1 MNLNMIRYADM
12 RKALCLCFLFV
23 ALACAAVAQ
32 DSAPS
37 KTEQIVG
44 GLLDFGSAIMKQ
56 RAEKK
61 QAQQQQPVD
70 EATAASE
77 TQGDNTM
84 EKLGKSVGVLVQGMT
99 DPAYLAKQL
108 GAVLKE
114 TTELTL
120 RDYLNRYKDE
130 GKEYARELA
139 NIITEKIV
147 NHEKV
152 STVLDSIRM
161 LCWGVV
167 IYLTIISILIFAML
181 WRMKGINDRVLRAI
195 EELKNAK

>member
-1 MNLNMIRYADM
+1 MKKLLITLLMIAV
-12 RKALCLCFLFV
+12 LP
-23 ALACAAVAQ
+23 AAVCAQ
-32 DSAPS
+32 ADEASRA
-37 KTEQIVG
+37 ERIVG
-44 GLLDFGSAIMKQ
+44 GLLDFGSAVMKQ

-61 QAQQQQPVD
+61 QAQQADALSAQQVS
-70 EATAASE
+70 AAE
-77 TQGDNTM
+77 VREPNTM

-99 DPAYLAKQL
+99 EPGYLAKQL

-139 NIITEKIV
+139 NIITERIV
-147 NHEKV
+147 NHEKIA
-152 STVLDSIRM
+152 SVLDSVRM

-167 IYLTIISILIFAML
+167 IYLTIISMLIFAML
-181 WRMKGINDRVLRAI
+181 WRMKRTNDRVLAAI
-195 EELKNAK
+195 EELKKMKNS

>member
-1 MNLNMIRYADM
+1 MS
-12 RKALCLCFLFV
+12 CV
-23 ALACAAVAQ
+23 GGAQ
-32 DSAPS
+32 DEAPG
-37 KTEQIVG
+37 KTERVVS
-44 GLLDFGSAIMKQ
+44 GLFDFGSAIMKQ

-61 QAQQQQPVD
+61 QAQQQSSVD
-70 EATAASE
+70 EAAAVPEVQES
-77 TQGDNTM
+77 NTM

-130 GKEYARELA
+130 GREYARELA

-152 STVLDSIRM
+152 ASVLDSVRM

-181 WRMKGINDRVLRAI
+181 WRMKSTNERVLRAI

>member
-1 MNLNMIRYADM
+1 MSRSE
-12 RKALCLCFLFV
+12 R
-23 ALACAAVAQ
+23 
-32 DSAPS
+32 
-37 KTEQIVG
+37 IVG
-44 GLLDFGSAIMKQ
+44 GLLDFGSAMMKQ

-61 QAQQQQPVD
+61 QAQQAADTPV
-70 EATAASE
+70 TADAQ
-77 TQGDNTM
+77 TDNTM

-99 DPAYLAKQL
+99 DPSYLAQQL
-108 GAVLKE
+108 GGVLKE

-139 NIITEKIV
+139 NIITERIV
-147 NHEKV
+147 NHEKI
-152 STVLDSIRM
+152 SGVLDSVRM

-181 WRMKGINDRVLRAI
+181 WRMKCTNDRVLQAI
-195 EELKNAK
+195 EELKEMKNS

>member
-1 MNLNMIRYADM
+1 M
-12 RKALCLCFLFV
+12 RRILCLCVLFIT
-23 ALACAAVAQ
+23 LACAGVAQ
-32 DSAPS
+32 DSEPS
-37 KTEQIVG
+37 KTERIVG

-56 RAEKK
+56 RTEKK
-61 QAQQQQPVD
+61 QAQQQPADEVD
-70 EATAASE
+70 AATE
-77 TQGDNTM
+77 TEDANAM

-99 DPAYLAKQL
+99 EPGYLAKQL

-139 NIITEKIV
+139 NIITERIV
-147 NHEKV
+147 NHEKIA
-152 STVLDSIRM
+152 SVLDSVRM

-181 WRMKGINDRVLRAI
+181 WRMKCTNDRVLAAI
-195 EELKNAK
+195 EELKKMKNS

>member
-1 MNLNMIRYADM
+1 MISGM
-12 RKALCLCFLFV
+12 RKALYLCFLFV
-23 ALACAAVAQ
+23 FVICAGVAQ
-32 DSAPS
+32 EVDSS
-37 KTEQIVG
+37 RTERIVG

-61 QAQQQQPVD
+61 QEQQSPTD
-70 EATAASE
+70 EAAATPE
-77 TQGDNTM
+77 TQEPNTM

-99 DPAYLAKQL
+99 DPAYLAKTL
-108 GAVLKE
+108 GAALKE

-130 GKEYARELA
+130 GREYARELA
-139 NIITEKIV
+139 NVITEKIV

-152 STVLDSIRM
+152 SSVLDSIRM

-167 IYLTIISILIFAML
+167 VYLTIISILIFIML
-181 WRMKGINDRVLRAI
+181 WRMKSINERVLRAI
-195 EELKNAK
+195 EDLKNAK

>member
-1 MNLNMIRYADM
+1 M
-12 RKALCLCFLFV
+12 RKVICLCFLLV
-23 ALACAAVAQ
+23 SMSCVGCARDEA
-32 DSAPS
+32 SG
-37 KTEQIVG
+37 KTERVVS

-61 QAQQQQPVD
+61 QAQQQPPVD
-70 EATAASE
+70 EAAAAPE
-77 TQGDNTM
+77 TQDASTM

-99 DPAYLAKQL
+99 DPSYLAQQL

-130 GKEYARELA
+130 GREYARELA

-152 STVLDSIRM
+152 ASVLDSVRM

-167 IYLTIISILIFAML
+167 VYLTIISILIFAML
-181 WRMKGINDRVLRAI
+181 WRMKSINERVLRAI

>member
-1 MNLNMIRYADM
+1 M
-12 RKALCLCFLFV
+12 RKVICLCFLLV
-23 ALACAAVAQ
+23 AMSCIGGAQ
-32 DSAPS
+32 DETPS
-37 KTEQIVG
+37 KTERIVG
-44 GLLDFGSAIMKQ
+44 GLFDFGSAIMKQ

-61 QAQQQQPVD
+61 QAQQQAPVD
-70 EATAASE
+70 EATAPSE
-77 TQGDNTM
+77 PQEADTM

-99 DPAYLAKQL
+99 DPSYLAKQL
-108 GAVLKE
+108 GVVLKE

-130 GKEYARELA
+130 GREYARELA

-152 STVLDSIRM
+152 ASVLDSVRM

-181 WRMKGINDRVLRAI
+181 WRMKSINERVLRAI

>member
-1 MNLNMIRYADM
+1 MKNVLITLLLIAV
-12 RKALCLCFLFV
+12 LP
-23 ALACAAVAQ
+23 AAVCAQ
-32 DSAPS
+32 ADEASR
-37 KTEQIVG
+37 TERIVG
-44 GLLDFGSAIMKQ
+44 GLLDFGSAVMKQ

-61 QAQQQQPVD
+61 QAQQADALPAQQVSD
-70 EATAASE
+70 AEAQE
-77 TQGDNTM
+77 PNTM

-99 DPAYLAKQL
+99 DPGYLAHQL
-108 GAVLKE
+108 GGVLRE

-139 NIITEKIV
+139 NIITERIV
-147 NHEKV
+147 NHEKIA
-152 STVLDSIRM
+152 SVLDSVRM

-181 WRMKGINDRVLRAI
+181 WRMKRTNDRVLAAV
-195 EELKNAK
+195 EELKKKLNS

>member
-1 MNLNMIRYADM
+1 M
-12 RKALCLCFLFV
+12 RKVICLCFLLVSMSCVGV
-23 ALACAAVAQ
+23 AR
-32 DSAPS
+32 DETPS
-37 KTEQIVG
+37 KTERVVS

-61 QAQQQQPVD
+61 QAQQQPPVD
-70 EATAASE
+70 EAVAAPE
-77 TQGDNTM
+77 TQDANAM

-99 DPAYLAKQL
+99 DPSYLAQQL

-130 GKEYARELA
+130 GREYARELA

-152 STVLDSIRM
+152 ASVLDSVRM

-167 IYLTIISILIFAML
+167 VYLTIISILIFAML
-181 WRMKGINDRVLRAI
+181 WRMKSINERVLRAI

>member
-1 MNLNMIRYADM
+1 M
-12 RKALCLCFLFV
+12 CFLFV
-23 ALACAAVAQ
+23 GLACAGVAQ
-32 DSAPS
+32 ESDSS
-37 KTEQIVG
+37 RTERIVG

-61 QAQQQQPVD
+61 QAQQQPPVD
-70 EATAASE
+70 EAAAASE
-77 TQGDNTM
+77 TQEDGTM

-108 GAVLKE
+108 GGVLKE

-130 GKEYARELA
+130 GREYARELA
-139 NIITEKIV
+139 NVITEKIV

-152 STVLDSIRM
+152 ATVLDSVRM

-181 WRMKGINDRVLRAI
+181 WRMKSINERVLRAI

>member
-1 MNLNMIRYADM
+1 MITDM
-12 RKALCLCFLFV
+12 RKAFCLCFLFLS
-23 ALACAAVAQ
+23 LACAGVAQ
-32 DSAPS
+32 DSASS

-44 GLLDFGSAIMKQ
+44 GLFDFGSAIMKQ

-61 QAQQQQPVD
+61 QAQQQPPVD
-70 EATAASE
+70 EAVAAPEVQES
-77 TQGDNTM
+77 NTM

-120 RDYLNRYKDE
+120 RDYLNRYKAE
-130 GKEYARELA
+130 GREYARELA

-152 STVLDSIRM
+152 ASLLDSVRM

-181 WRMKGINDRVLRAI
+181 WRMKRLNERVLSAI
-195 EELKNAK
+195 EELKK

>member
-37 KTEQIVG
+37 KTEQIGG
-44 GLLDFGSAIMKQ
+44 GLFDFGSAIMKQ

-77 TQGDNTM
+77 TQEANTM

-130 GKEYARELA
+130 GKEYACELA

-167 IYLTIISILIFAML
+167 IYLTIISMLIFAML
-181 WRMKGINDRVLRAI
+181 WRMKSINDRVLRAI